1 MGFTRFVAHWWGA
14 GVVVALGVVGAV
26 DITGRLTLM
35 YRWLH
40 EHVSP
45 EGWSALGTW
54 ATAAIALGAAAFAWS
69 QVREA
74 RRTREEQA
82 QPNVVLYA
90 EPNPSTKQFLEI
102 VVKNFGTTPAYNVKT
117 IVNPP
122 IKATPNNFSKG
133 KLVQVIIPEFP
144 ILAPGQEWRTGWDFT
159 RARNRHN
166 KKWAPLIGKSE
177 SELTDEEK
185 FTIQAQ
191 MNYSG
196 ETYSYE
202 QVIAD
207 MTLPSTH
214 DIDVFYQD
222 SQKREYTTTAV
233 LDSELYKDTTWVDIK
248 TVHNLVK
255 VIEKQLEEQNKG
267 LSAIHQ
273 RLVEFG
279 TEHDGI
285 WVYGSADDEER
296 EFREAL
302 KIADRLE
309 SREAQ
314 DSFDYDL
321 FGGRSGRTRRV
332 LRMDEIV
339 ALPAKDAKP
348 LDIFVPTVEDV
359 PDLGAS
365 WRISYVRTHQH
376 SQFGMVSDL
385 YTVSGEFMRV
395 PATATIRVI
404 RTESPSTPTKPSEEL

>member
-1 MGFTRFVAHWWGA
+1 
-14 GVVVALGVVGAV
+14 
-26 DITGRLTLM
+26 
-35 YRWLH
+35 
-40 EHVSP
+40 
-45 EGWSALGTW
+45 
-54 ATAAIALGAAAFAWS
+54 
-69 QVREA
+69 
-74 RRTREEQA
+74 
-82 QPNVVLYA
+82 
-90 EPNPSTKQFLEI
+90 
-102 VVKNFGTTPAYNVKT
+102 
-117 IVNPP
+117 
-122 IKATPNNFSKG
+122 
-133 KLVQVIIPEFP
+133 
-144 ILAPGQEWRTGWDFT
+144 
-159 RARNRHN
+159 
-166 KKWAPLIGKSE
+166 
-177 SELTDEEK
+177 
-185 FTIQAQ
+185 

-359 PDLGAS
+359 PDLGGKLADFLRENPS
-365 WRISYVRTHQH
+365 ALAIRNGFRLVHGQWRIHASAGNCNNTGDSHRKPFNPPQSLPRNYERCDLVSPNNRSRH
-376 SQFGMVSDL
+376 SDWWLDFSVCQCSN
-385 YTVSGEFMRV
+385 
-395 PATATIRVI
+395 
-404 RTESPSTPTKPSEEL
+404 